1 VGSKTTVTHDGT
13 NRPTAGNYYYCK
25 RARGEQVTD
34 HLPVTVPVQRGG
46 PPGGCPRALRERWR
60 LATLAAGWPFPGDW
74 ELPAVDAVCEAA
86 AEGRDWT
93 PALSLLG
100 RARAASGAGL
110 AETLQDLAALHAV
123 LRHPGNARPA
133 VDDPDTVPTRLVR
146 ATAIGW
152 ADVTLAEV
160 GMNQVIEPL
169 TGLAT
174 AGYLRTRLG
183 EIYRSAR
190 AEGRPVG
197 DRHALV
203 LVALDLRRVHGWTRL
218 VPMLLAAEAIREVF
232 DGGQTHAAVG
242 PSVAAV
248 LCRRDHRL
256 PARIRLLRSLVGELL
271 AADPDAS
278 SAGPPR
284 VWLERLPDDHAAA
297 CDLVARLGHQTGH

>member
-1 VGSKTTVTHDGT
+1 
-13 NRPTAGNYYYCK
+13 
-25 RARGEQVTD
+25 VTD
-34 HLPVTVPVQRGG
+34 HRLVPVQRGD
-46 PPGGCPRALRERWR
+46 PSGGCPRALRERWR
-60 LATLAAGWPFPGDW
+60 LTTLAAGWPFPDDW
-74 ELPAVDAVCEAA
+74 GLPAVDAVCEATVK
-86 AEGRDWT
+86 GRDSMS
-93 PALSLLG
+93 ALSLLG

-123 LRHPGNARPA
+123 LRHPGNARTA
-133 VDDPDTVPTRLVR
+133 VDDPDIVPTRLVR

-152 ADVTLAEV
+152 ADVTLAGV
-160 GMNQVIEPL
+160 SANQVIEPL

-183 EIYRSAR
+183 EVYRSAR
-190 AEGRPVG
+190 AAGLPAG

-232 DGGQTHAAVG
+232 DGGQTHAAAG

-248 LCRRDHRL
+248 LCRRDQRL
-256 PARIRLLRSLVGELL
+256 PARIRRLRSLVGELL

-278 SAGPPR
+278 PAGPPR
-284 VWLERLPDDHAAA
+284 VWLERLPYDHAAA
-297 CDLVARLGHQTGH
+297 CDLVTRLGRQPAH